1 MLRTATVML
10 SLEQAKTALEC
21 VENDI
26 ELSKFGETDWES
38 VEGLAFYLRRA
49 ELLERLRVAISR
61 CQE

>member
-1 MLRTATVML
+1 ML

-38 VEGLAFYLRRA
+38 VDGLAFYLRRA
-49 ELLERLRVAISR
+49 ELLERLRLAISR